1 MYHRSSCGKERVIDL
16 MSSPVSKRTRHSSD
30 DFDNERFETLL
41 NYQSFANSFE
51 SAPTVVERVVQ
62 FDTLGSTF
70 IPKIFVDKDWANL
83 FENFEDPVD
92 ELVKEFYSNAW
103 FTGAELKC
111 YVRGKDFIITLDYLA
126 KIPHINHS
134 ENVDISPFN
143 DRLAPM
149 TKILDILEADHEVSS
164 KGTSIGT
171 TKFGPELKTLTL
183 IMFINLYLLSNTGF
197 INLGRAQFLCD
208 LIKGAQI
215 NICAHIF
222 QTMGK
227 TVGRSAARMCLP
239 FCSLVMK
246 VMVLKGVFPPKEG
259 TILLRQQ
266 PISMMSPQMSKS
278 HSSIERAKQSPS
290 KTPKNNSSQ
299 HATPFKQ

>member
-1 MYHRSSCGKERVIDL
+1 MYHHSSCGKEQVIDL
-16 MSSPVSKRTRHSSD
+16 MSSPVSKRTRRSSD
-30 DFDNERFETLL
+30 DFDNERFKTLL
-41 NYQSFANSFE
+41 KSQSFSNSFE
-51 SAPTVVERVVQ
+51 SVPTVVERVVQ

-83 FENFEDPVD
+83 FRNFEDPLD
-92 ELVKEFYSNAW
+92 KLVKELYSNAW

-111 YVRGKDFIITLDYLA
+111 WVRGKDFIITSDYLA
-126 KIPHINHS
+126 KILSINHS
-134 ENVDISPFN
+134 KNVDISLFN
-143 DRLAPM
+143 DRLAPV
-149 TKILDILEADHEVSS
+149 TEILDILGVDHEVSF

-171 TKFGPELKTLTL
+171 TKFGPEFKTLTL
-183 IMFINLYLLSNTGF
+183 IMFINLYPLSNTGF

-215 NICAHIF
+215 DICAHIF

-227 TVGRSAARMCLP
+227 TVGRLAALMCLP

-259 TILLRQQ
+259 TILLRQR

-278 HSSIERAKQSPS
+278 HSSIERAKQSPF
-290 KTPKNNSSQ
+290 KTPKSNSSQ
-299 HATPFKQ
+299 HATPFRQ